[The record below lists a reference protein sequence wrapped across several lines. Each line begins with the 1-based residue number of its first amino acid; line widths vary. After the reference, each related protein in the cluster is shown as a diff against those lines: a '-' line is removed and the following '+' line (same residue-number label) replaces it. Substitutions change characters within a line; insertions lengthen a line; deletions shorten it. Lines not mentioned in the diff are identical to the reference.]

1 MQSTNSPKP
10 TDFWWLSLEAF
21 DDITVEDTEEG
32 FALTA
37 PDKSEAGKWLAHYNS
52 TEELHAQFTQELT
65 KALMD
70 KLEHCSTLE
79 PPNDSAA

>member
-10 TDFWWLSLEAF
+10 TEFWWPHPDSFSEVV
-21 DDITVEDTEEG
+21 VEDTEEG
-32 FALTA
+32 WSLNA
-37 PDKSEAGKWLAHYNS
+37 PDESEAGQWLAYYNS

-70 KLEHCSTLE
+70 RVKHYDTQEE
-79 PPNDSAA
+79 ING

>member
-10 TDFWWLSLEAF
+10 TDFWWISLEAF

-32 FALTA
+32 FTLSA
-37 PDKSEAGKWLAHYNS
+37 PDKSEAGQWLTHYSS

-70 KLEHCSTLE
+70 RVKHYDTQEE
-79 PPNDSAA
+79 ING

>member
-10 TDFWWLSLEAF
+10 TEFWWPNPDSFYEVV
-21 DDITVEDTEEG
+21 VEDTEEG

-37 PDKSEAGKWLAHYNS
+37 PDKSEAGQWLAYYNS
-52 TEELHAQFTQELT
+52 TEELHAQFNQELI

-70 KLEHCSTLE
+70 RVKHCNTE
-79 PPNDSAA
+79 K

>member
-10 TDFWWLSLEAF
+10 TEFWWLSLEAF

-37 PDKSEAGKWLAHYNS
+37 PDESEAGKWLAHYNS

-70 KLEHCSTLE
+70 RVKHYDTQEE
-79 PPNDSAA
+79 ING

>member
-10 TDFWWLSLEAF
+10 TKFWWPSLEAF
-21 DDITVEDTEEG
+21 DDLTIEDTEEG
-32 FALTA
+32 FALNA
-37 PDKSEAGKWLAHYNS
+37 PNESEAGQWLAYYNS

-70 KLEHCSTLE
+70 RVEHYGTLE
-79 PPNDSAA
+79 PPDDNAA

>member
-10 TDFWWLSLEAF
+10 TDFWWLSLKAF

-37 PDKSEAGKWLAHYNS
+37 PDESEAGKWLAHYNS
-52 TEELHAQFTQELT
+52 TKELHAQFTEEIT
-65 KALMD
+65 KALRD
-70 KLEHCSTLE
+70 RVKHYDTESNQ
-79 PPNDSAA
+79 NDSTA

>member
-10 TDFWWLSLEAF
+10 TDFWWISLEAF

-32 FALTA
+32 FTFSA
-37 PDKSEAGKWLAHYNS
+37 PYGSEASQWLTHYSS

-65 KALMD
+65 KTLMD
-70 KLEHCSTLE
+70 RVKHYDTQEE
-79 PPNDSAA
+79 ING

>member
-32 FALTA
+32 FSLSA
-37 PDKSEAGKWLAHYNS
+37 PDESEAGKWLAHYNS

-65 KALMD
+65 KSLMD
-70 KLEHCSTLE
+70 QLERCSTLK